1 MYFNVQILGLLFWD
15 YFFFIVYVVVTFCT
29 DCLLMILIF
38 LLFVLVIVDMDD
50 FTVEV
55 HHGGSF
61 AHNPL
66 RYEGGT
72 ISLYKNNIRDY
83 WSGLELK
90 DMVGKLGYLSYGT
103 LWYRLPTVSMEDG
116 GLQVVSIDS
125 DKDAMAMVDAVEGH
139 NVIECLWSTVWMC
152 LTQ

>member
-61 AHNPL
+61 AHDPL
-66 RYEGGT
+66 RYEGAT
-72 ISLYKNNIRDY
+72 TSLYKNNIRDY

-103 LWYRLPTVSMEDG
+103 LWYRLPTVSMEM
-116 GLQVVSIDS
+116 VVF
-125 DKDAMAMVDAVEGH
+125 G
-139 NVIECLWSTVWMC
+139 
-152 LTQ
+152 